1 MRKSGILRV
10 ITCMGFIA
18 LSVFLT
24 IILPL
29 LLGFNMYD
37 VFAASYE
44 VPGELSVGVGLVFP
58 STYRETVVTA
68 PTWLMK
74 PEVGDEVIYRSAI
87 KLGESSVLCM
97 GRIRKINN
105 GTYLLENSIPL
116 STITVSIGN
125 VTPPNLCSPRVDLG
139 NIEGVVIVKSEKQ
152 HLLILLTLFIAVT
165 SVTFSTLFSYTFLK
179 HRKI

>member
-1 MRKSGILRV
+1 M
-10 ITCMGFIA
+10 
-18 LSVFLT
+18 
-24 IILPL
+24 
-29 LLGFNMYD
+29 
-37 VFAASYE
+37 
-44 VPGELSVGVGLVFP
+44 
-58 STYRETVVTA
+58 
-68 PTWLMK
+68 
-74 PEVGDEVIYRSAI
+74 
-87 KLGESSVLCM
+87 GESSVLCM

>member
-1 MRKSGILRV
+1 M
-10 ITCMGFIA
+10 TCMGFIA

-68 PTWLMK
+68 PTWLM
-74 PEVGDEVIYRSAI
+74 
-87 KLGESSVLCM
+87 
-97 GRIRKINN
+97 
-105 GTYLLENSIPL
+105 
-116 STITVSIGN
+116 
-125 VTPPNLCSPRVDLG
+125 
-139 NIEGVVIVKSEKQ
+139 
-152 HLLILLTLFIAVT
+152 
-165 SVTFSTLFSYTFLK
+165 
-179 HRKI
+179 